1 MKEQLITI
9 LDFFGFACWLEI
21 TTENPECIYYFG
33 PFLNRKHADSLIQG
47 YIEDLKEENAMNIN
61 ICFRRCK
68 PNNLTIF
75 KEDMSYSEL
84 ATSVY

>member
-33 PFLNRKHADSLIQG
+33 PFLNRKQANSIIQG
-47 YIEDLKEENAMNIN
+47 YIEDLKEENATNIN
-61 ICFRRCK
+61 IQFRRCK
-68 PNNLTIF
+68 PMNLTIF
-75 KEDMSYSEL
+75 REDIPHL
-84 ATSVY
+84 ATSIY